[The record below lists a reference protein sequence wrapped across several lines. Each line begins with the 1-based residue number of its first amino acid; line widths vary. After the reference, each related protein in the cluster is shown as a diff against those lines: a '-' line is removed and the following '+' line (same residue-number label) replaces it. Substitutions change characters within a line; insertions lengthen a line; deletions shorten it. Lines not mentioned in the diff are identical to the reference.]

1 MASFCPADHSLVV
14 YTGYGVE
21 KELSFYSLTK
31 KQVSLYIFSLL
42 HCISALNDS
51 FFIIIIIFYEHIQ
64 RKCCRQTVC
73 EACFYSYLQI
83 IKKISLP
90 HWATCISLSSKSH
103 LVAVGSHGKCWGFF
117 FLVYLFAYIL
127 NVSHGSSKNIK
138 AALFSFCAV
147 MNCSLCV
154 SCLIRASAEA
164 DQVNKWQV
172 SGLLAAQ
179 RLTADVP
186 VLSLWDTSFFCGL

>member
-31 KQVSLYIFSLL
+31 KQVPLYIFSLL
-42 HCISALNDS
+42 HCISASNYS
-51 FFIIIIIFYEHIQ
+51 FFFFYCYFLWTYTS
-64 RKCCRQTVC
+64 KCCTQTVC

-83 IKKISLP
+83 IKKISFP

-117 FLVYLFAYIL
+117 LFHLFAYIL

-138 AALFSFCAV
+138 AALVGFWPV
-147 MNCSLCV
+147 MNYSLCI

-186 VLSLWDTSFFCGL
+186 VLSLWDTSFLCGL